1 MANKTGPWGLRPI
14 GHKNGAPWNGAMT
27 ACRIGAAYA
36 AGAMYIG
43 DPVVYNDDKSDGDD
57 PPTMPSVIAG
67 TGAAGQIVLGAI
79 VAFDPYPDNLS
90 LVYRADLTSRIAYVA
105 MGADLLF
112 EIRGDGSGTYNTAW
126 VGANA
131 AMVNAGG
138 STITGLSGF
147 QLDESTPAAT
157 QNMTL
162 HVEGFSTQPDN
173 EGAIYA
179 RWIVSLN
186 TSLNSTGD
194 SLGVLST

>member
-36 AGAMYIG
+36 GGAMYIG
-43 DPVVYNDDKSDGDD
+43 DPVLYNDDKSDGDD
-57 PPTMPSVIAG
+57 PPTMPSVMASAG
-67 TGAAGQIVLGAI
+67 TDGTIVLGAI
-79 VAFDPYPDNLS
+79 VAFDPDPDNLS
-90 LVYRADLTSRIAYVA
+90 LTYRADLTSRIAYVA
-105 MGADLLF
+105 MGDDLLF
-112 EIRGDGSGTYNTAW
+112 EIRDDGSGTYNTAW

-138 STITGLSGF
+138 DTITGLSGF
-147 QLDESTPAAT
+147 QLDGTTPAADASFA
-157 QNMTL
+157 L
-162 HVEGFSTQPDN
+162 HIHGFSTKPDN

-186 TSLNSTGD
+186 TTTFIDGGTV
-194 SLGVLST
+194 GVLST

>member
-14 GHKNGAPWNGAMT
+14 GHKNGAPWNGAVT
-27 ACRIGAAYA
+27 ACRIGAAYT
-36 AGAMYIG
+36 AGAMFIG

-79 VAFDPYPDNLS
+79 VAFDPNPDNLS
-90 LVYRADLTSRIAYVA
+90 LVYRVDDTSRIAYVA
-105 MGADLLF
+105 MGADVVF
-112 EIRGDGSGTYNTAW
+112 EIRDDGSGTYNTAW

-131 AMVNAGG
+131 AMVDAGG
-138 STITGLSGF
+138 STVTGLSGF
-147 QLDESTPAAT
+147 ALDGTTPAAT
-157 QNMTL
+157 QNMGL
-162 HVEGFSTQPDN
+162 HILGFSTRSDN

-179 RWIVSLN
+179 IWNVRLN
-186 TSLNSTGD
+186 TSLNATGD